1 MENKRGKIDS
11 DCKVIS
17 IIQGEEYKEKLECEI
32 RKNNFFYE
40 SYNEANS
47 ILHSIIKQQD
57 EEENAYHQIG
67 NNYDMHMREND
78 RFIDRMHINNIITFN
93 ADRGQGKT
101 SALYTFAQYLNNC
114 CSTEDVYLKGSFDE
128 KIKNEFEILPIID
141 PTELNGGESIIRI
154 FVAQLFKVYQD
165 ISENL
170 QTDMDMK
177 LKRYDIVELFQRCY
191 DNINYIQGKRDN
203 TEWTN
208 DLENLMKLGNV
219 SEIKR
224 NLKRL
229 IDKVLLLQSIKS
241 PEKKHKKLVVR
252 IDDTDLCMCDAFSIC
267 EDIREYLSLPN
278 VVILMALDIR
288 QLKYSIF
295 QRYLMKYEGILKFD
309 NDYYYKKSVLEK
321 CDYMASRYIEKM
333 FPSGYVV
340 DLPRIDELVKKNY
353 SNIKVDY
360 KLRKNDELLPV
371 ETNNAYKES
380 KDLHEQLLNLLYAK
394 TGIIINR
401 KKDKVHFILPV
412 SMRELN
418 HFLRLLSD
426 MKPVDFNELYAI
438 QDGTSLIDADD
449 IEERVRVQKENLI
462 DNLHRLK
469 RYYLNYCNPNRLGE
483 ELSSEF
489 IRIADSEDVYYNLGE
504 LIKREL
510 VTDEKDERKWG
521 YSDIVHFLYKQ
532 SHSLLLTESIEIFL
546 DIILHETLLSTLNE
560 KDERKKF
567 SSQFRYVIDWKEEN
581 NVIKKTN
588 RERENKSYKC
598 LEFELEKYDFKDI
611 FYTDEN
617 TKEMFSIPVKT
628 NINTFCYALNAGG
641 DEVDL
646 MESDEK
652 NSYINENAELVKF
665 SILKAFDGF
674 FNLTSSGFSSDDNN
688 FTIRLYDLYM
698 NVAITLDVI
707 QTIDLFYQAYKKR
720 VDFGKWEDI
729 VSDMYTNIDKNINDH
744 FDYLQLNYK
753 IGNEINRMFIEENRL
768 KQLFLRDKNNG
779 VNVVSA
785 YKRKIG
791 QLQSKAYNLIENFK
805 NIQYIGHNENMSNV
819 YSLNELSKQ
828 FRSTHPFVE
837 AVGTKR
843 NSYEGE
849 IEALEKKKEKLW
861 EIFVQ
866 FIKSVDPS
874 SDDQTRAAD
883 ITEDK
888 SIDDYIE
895 EIKAIKLDNEY
906 GNNNNSSRRKS
917 RNGNKKRKEQKH

>member
-1 MENKRGKIDS
+1 
-11 DCKVIS
+11 
-17 IIQGEEYKEKLECEI
+17 
-32 RKNNFFYE
+32 
-40 SYNEANS
+40 
-47 ILHSIIKQQD
+47 
-57 EEENAYHQIG
+57 
-67 NNYDMHMREND
+67 
-78 RFIDRMHINNIITFN
+78 
-93 ADRGQGKT
+93 
-101 SALYTFAQYLNNC
+101 
-114 CSTEDVYLKGSFDE
+114 
-128 KIKNEFEILPIID
+128 
-141 PTELNGGESIIRI
+141 
-154 FVAQLFKVYQD
+154 
-165 ISENL
+165 
-170 QTDMDMK
+170 
-177 LKRYDIVELFQRCY
+177 
-191 DNINYIQGKRDN
+191 
-203 TEWTN
+203 
-208 DLENLMKLGNV
+208 
-219 SEIKR
+219 
-224 NLKRL
+224 
-229 IDKVLLLQSIKS
+229 
-241 PEKKHKKLVVR
+241 
-252 IDDTDLCMCDAFSIC
+252 
-267 EDIREYLSLPN
+267 
-278 VVILMALDIR
+278 
-288 QLKYSIF
+288 
-295 QRYLMKYEGILKFD
+295 
-309 NDYYYKKSVLEK
+309 
-321 CDYMASRYIEKM
+321 
-333 FPSGYVV
+333 
-340 DLPRIDELVKKNY
+340 
-353 SNIKVDY
+353 
-360 KLRKNDELLPV
+360 
-371 ETNNAYKES
+371 
-380 KDLHEQLLNLLYAK
+380 
-394 TGIIINR
+394 
-401 KKDKVHFILPV
+401 
-412 SMRELN
+412 
-418 HFLRLLSD
+418 
-426 MKPVDFNELYAI
+426 
-438 QDGTSLIDADD
+438 
-449 IEERVRVQKENLI
+449 
-462 DNLHRLK
+462 
-469 RYYLNYCNPNRLGE
+469 
-483 ELSSEF
+483 
-489 IRIADSEDVYYNLGE
+489 
-504 LIKREL
+504 
-510 VTDEKDERKWG
+510 
-521 YSDIVHFLYKQ
+521 
-532 SHSLLLTESIEIFL
+532 
-546 DIILHETLLSTLNE
+546 
-560 KDERKKF
+560 
-567 SSQFRYVIDWKEEN
+567 
-581 NVIKKTN
+581 
-588 RERENKSYKC
+588 
-598 LEFELEKYDFKDI
+598 
-611 FYTDEN
+611 
-617 TKEMFSIPVKT
+617 MFSIPVKT

-866 FIKSVDPS
+866 FIKSVDPL